1 MKKIVIITLTL
12 LYVFSLTT
20 QGQTGTIKGQVVDK
34 SNGES
39 LPFANVTLFSSNN
52 SKIAATMSDLDG
64 KYAISTIDPGT
75 YILECDYV
83 GYQPTRI
90 NNIIVSANK
99 ITFVDVKMQQGIDLK
114 EFEMISYEVPLISKD
129 QTSSGGTVTRED
141 IRTMPGRSASSVANT
156 IGGVTVVTNYNIRG
170 SRSSETENYID
181 GIRVRGSA
189 NKPSS
194 ISVYRESENNESYG
208 QFVENSY
215 QNVRK
220 NPLST
225 FSIDVDRASYTNI
238 RRYINQ
244 GSLPPTDAV
253 RIEEMINYFNYN
265 YSAPE
270 NNDLFS
276 ITTEYTDCPWNTE
289 HKLVHIGLKG
299 VEVDM
304 KDSPANN
311 LVFLID
317 VSGSMNSPDKL
328 PLLKSG
334 LNLLIDQLRDQDR
347 VSIVV
352 YAGAAGVVLP
362 STKGNKKDV
371 IKDVI
376 DQLSAGGSTAG
387 GAGINLAY
395 QIAKDHYIKDGN
407 NRVILATDGDFNV
420 GVSDDRAL
428 ISLIEEK
435 RNDNIFLS
443 VLGFGTGN
451 LKDSKMEQ
459 LANKGNGNYNY
470 IDNALEAKKV
480 LVTELGGTLLT
491 IAKDVKIQIE
501 FNPAFV
507 KSYRLIGYE
516 NRKLNDEDFN
526 DDKKDAGEL
535 GSGHT
540 VTALY
545 EIVPKDSKE
554 QLTNIDELKYQNT
567 SEAIVSD
574 AYHEEVLTIK
584 FRYKKPKEDK
594 SELVSK
600 VLFNNNTKL
609 TEANKDCQFSIAV
622 AQFGMLLRN
631 SKYKGN
637 VTYESIIT
645 LAKLAKGEDDN
656 GYRAEFIRMVEM
668 AELIK

>member
-1 MKKIVIITLTL
+1 ME
-12 LYVFSLTT
+12 
-20 QGQTGTIKGQVVDK
+20 K

-52 SKIAATMSDLDG
+52 SKIAGTMSDLDG
-64 KYAISTIDPGT
+64 KYTISSIPPGN
-75 YILECDYV
+75 YILECVYV

-90 NNIIVSANK
+90 NNILVSANK
-99 ITFVDVKMQQGIDLK
+99 ITFVDAKMQQGIDLQ

-129 QTSSGGTVTRED
+129 QTSSGYTVTRED
-141 IRTMPGRSASSVANT
+141 IRKMPGRSASSVAYT
-156 IGGVTVVTNYNIRG
+156 VGGVTVVNNYNIRG
-170 SRSSETENYID
+170 SRSSGTERYVD

-189 NKPSS
+189 NQPNS

-270 NNDLFS
+270 NNDVFS

-371 IKDVI
+371 IKDVL

-554 QLTNIDELKYQNT
+554 QLTNIDELKYQNIT
-567 SEAIVSD
+567 EDVISD

-584 FRYKKPKEDK
+584 FRYKKPKENK

-600 VLFNNNTKL
+600 VLYNNNTKL

-637 VTYESIIT
+637 VTYDSIIT
-645 LAKLAKGEDDN
+645 LAKAAKGEDDN